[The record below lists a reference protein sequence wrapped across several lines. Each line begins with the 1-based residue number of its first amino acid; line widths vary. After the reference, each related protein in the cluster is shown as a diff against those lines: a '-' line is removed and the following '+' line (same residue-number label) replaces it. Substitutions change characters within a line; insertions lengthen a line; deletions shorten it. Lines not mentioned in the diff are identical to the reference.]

1 MLAIVEKCKPSS
13 LNSISNESTFISAE
27 VSHFNSTELWK
38 VVAENELSKACNT
51 VSASI
56 LSHIVDY
63 RRLLES
69 YSHSILPFIEWKVTD
84 DNNVKILNETA
95 DYYKYYDAT
104 AQAEFLF
111 DCIEDTIENIIPQEV
126 KYLQQYDAFKNYLD
140 NNFEMP
146 DKMVALLVKLLSQN
160 NGLLSNKKRESDF
173 ANLSKD
179 DVSTI
184 EMVYR
189 SIFE

>member
-1 MLAIVEKCKPSS
+1 MP
-13 LNSISNESTFISAE
+13 
-27 VSHFNSTELWK
+27 
-38 VVAENELSKACNT
+38 ENF
-51 VSASI
+51 V
-56 LSHIVDY
+56 
-63 RRLLES
+63 
-69 YSHSILPFIEWKVTD
+69 